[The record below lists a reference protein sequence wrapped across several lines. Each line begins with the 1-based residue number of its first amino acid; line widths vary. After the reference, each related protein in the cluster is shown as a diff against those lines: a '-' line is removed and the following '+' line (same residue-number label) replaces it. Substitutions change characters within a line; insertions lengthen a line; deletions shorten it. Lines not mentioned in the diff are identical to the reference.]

1 MIRAYIAGI
10 LELMILIITINTAGI
25 SKVTVSKEVIY
36 NAENFGEIYSQTN
49 TIKAEHKSILEAS
62 AERIQKNARSKTP
75 PIPQKIGGEVT
86 TAVMLKEEGK
96 DIPKNNSPEPS
107 SAKSETEETTEEI
120 IADATEE
127 ITKTVT
133 DDNTG
138 VPTES
143 EQKSGT
149 YYDTLTAEEISLIEV
164 TIQHEVGGL
173 SKTYKRLIAE
183 LIYNRL
189 KSDIYPDT
197 VKEMLF
203 QENQFIGIES
213 WYYPAYPVDDETKA
227 VVKEVFSKD
236 STTHDAL
243 AYYNP
248 ALSCEEAVIWFEY
261 SGDMQFLFDYSEEN
275 WGIVYTTRF
284 FK

>member
-1 MIRAYIAGI
+1 MLI
-10 LELMILIITINTAGI
+10 LMFSMNTAAIGI
-25 SKVTVSKEVIY
+25 TPISE
-36 NAENFGEIYSQTN
+36 EEIYSENFTGKTEKN
-49 TIKAEHKSILEAS
+49 TAANNCPTEKGHKIS
-62 AERIQKNARSKTP
+62 ADTFPVRETVTLPAPCKSGRA
-75 PIPQKIGGEVT
+75 VT
-86 TAVMLKEEGK
+86 T
-96 DIPKNNSPEPS
+96 
-107 SAKSETEETTEEI
+107 
-120 IADATEE
+120 
-127 ITKTVT
+127 ITKLTQRERELTAAENANNT
-133 DDNTG
+133 DNIPDKT
-138 VPTES
+138 
-143 EQKSGT
+143 QKPET

-197 VKEMLF
+197 VKEMLY

-213 WYYPAYPVDDETKA
+213 WYYPDYPVDDETKA

-236 STTHDAL
+236 TTTHQAL

-248 ALSCEEAVIWFEY
+248 ALSCREAVIWFEY
-261 SGDMQFLFDYSEEN
+261 SGDVQFLFDYSEES

-284 FK
+284 FR

>member
-1 MIRAYIAGI
+1 MRTYIACI
-10 LELMILIITINTAGI
+10 FEMLVLMFSMNTAAI
-25 SKVTVSKEVIY
+25 STTPISEEKIYGTEHADKTYKITTADAPKNKIAADTVSCSESDVSLPEPRS
-36 NAENFGEIYSQTN
+36 NGRAVT
-49 TIKAEHKSILEAS
+49 TIKNLSQREKELAAKKISSQNED
-62 AERIQKNARSKTP
+62 SKP
-75 PIPQKIGGEVT
+75 
-86 TAVMLKEEGK
+86 KEE
-96 DIPKNNSPEPS
+96 
-107 SAKSETEETTEEI
+107 
-120 IADATEE
+120 
-127 ITKTVT
+127 
-133 DDNTG
+133 
-138 VPTES
+138 
-143 EQKSGT
+143 QKHET

-197 VKEMLF
+197 VKEMLY

-213 WYYPAYPVDDETKA
+213 WYYPDYPVDDETKA

-236 STTHDAL
+236 TTTHQAL

-248 ALSCEEAVIWFEY
+248 ALSCREAVIWFEY
-261 SGDMQFLFDYSEEN
+261 SGDVQFLFDYSEES

-284 FK
+284 FR